1 MDEPLLEARASAVA
15 LPEPASHG
23 QGDRHPQRDGDRQ
36 RQQET
41 DIQSPSL
48 SQLHRGAS
56 LLAVLSVGAVQVVWV
71 VVLAYVAY
79 WLVTH
84 FPI

>member
-1 MDEPLLEARASAVA
+1 MNEPLLEARASAVA
-15 LPEPASHG
+15 LQEPASRG
-23 QGDRHPQRDGDRQ
+23 EGDRHPQRDGDRQ
-36 RQQET
+36 RHQET
-41 DIQSPSL
+41 DVELPGA

-56 LLAVLSVGAVQVVWV
+56 ILAVLSVGAVQVVWV